1 MANIKFSAFT
11 QKVALGDVD
20 FLVGY
25 TGADNVRVAP
35 SVFSGIYLPLA
46 GGTMTGD
53 IVFNDNVKAR
63 FGTGLDAYMQHS
75 GTNTE
80 IVNATGDLKLLSAGT
95 AILSAAGTEYIAYF
109 AGTGPQNVSLYAGNV
124 KKFETEAGGVLIPSG
139 DYLSWGTSGVT
150 SIEGST
156 VSNKIAFKTD
166 SAERMRIDSAGN
178 VGIGTTAP
186 VNNANWAGLTLSGT
200 TGGQIDFQDDG
211 TTVGAIYNGTWGLAV
226 TSAATKELRLYSSN
240 TLALTL
246 DSSQDATFAGS
257 VDVRGDGY
265 DSIKIAT
272 NLTVN
277 TNKQGGIITENYEGN
292 NVSILQTFTQNND
305 NTIYWG
311 SADSSYSG
319 IQNHYF
325 MVNADSNTPA
335 SGHTTA
341 LRIQSNTDATFAG
354 NVSLPDS
361 KNLKLGTGQDL
372 ELFHNATDSYI
383 QNSTGDLNIINY
395 ADDKD
400 IVFKCDD
407 GTGGIETYF
416 FLDGSAG
423 STDPATRFPDNSYLK
438 FGDAQDFS
446 FVHTG
451 TSYIQ
456 NFTGDFQ
463 IQQNADDKNLNLRC
477 DDGAGG
483 ITTYLSLNGAVGFM
497 IAYKLLNF
505 QDNVHATFGNSSDLS
520 IYHDASNSYI
530 VDSGTGS
537 LKVGAANWHLMD
549 SALTSYMMTAT
560 PGAECNL
567 YYNGSGKFIT
577 TSDGVKVTGQ
587 YNVAAL
593 NTAPAS
599 ASAAGTLG
607 EIRYTADYIYVCTA
621 TNTWKRTALSTW

>member
-325 MVNADSNTPA
+325 MVNADSNTPG

-505 QDNVHATFGNSSDLS
+505 QDGVYATFGNSSDLS

>member
-505 QDNVHATFGNSSDLS
+505 QDGVYATFGNSSDLS